1 MVVKPVATNKLENDQ
16 DDEVHYWDYQ
26 SQQGHGLEMILEDQ
40 AWLSLKSDEGQ
51 TFFADSSE
59 AGLLALDQV
68 AVNETINSASKS
80 PHRLAVVMLSNDE
93 SVQELN
99 KTYRGKDKPTNVLSF
114 PSTENFHETTQK
126 QKEPVHVGDI
136 ILAYETVINEAKRD
150 KKPIKQHFSHLVIH
164 GVLHLLGYDHENE
177 TQAQV
182 MEALESELMN
192 QLGYDDPYL
201 FVR

>member
-1 MVVKPVATNKLENDQ
+1 MAKPVSTNKSENDQ
-16 DDEVHYWDYQ
+16 EAQSHYWDYD
-26 SQQGHGLEMILEDQ
+26 SQQGQSLEIILEDQ
-40 AWLSLKSDEGQ
+40 AWLSLISDEGQ
-51 TFFADSSE
+51 TFFADGAK
-59 AGLLALDQV
+59 AGLLALDQQ
-68 AVNETINSASKS
+68 AVNEAPNSASKS
-80 PHRLAVVMLSNDE
+80 PHRLAVVMLSNDQ

-201 FVR
+201 LAR

>member
-1 MVVKPVATNKLENDQ
+1 MSTSKSDNDQ
-16 DDEVHYWDYQ
+16 EDQSPYWDHQ
-26 SQQGHGLEMILEDQ
+26 SQQGHSLEMILQDQ
-40 AWLSLKSDEGQ
+40 AWLSLQSDEGQ
-51 TFFADSSE
+51 TDFADVAK

-68 AVNETINSASKS
+68 VADAAPNNASKS
-80 PHRLAVVMLSNDE
+80 PHRLAVVMLSNDQ

-114 PSTENFHETTQK
+114 PSTESFQETQG
-126 QKEPVHVGDI
+126 PIHVGDI

-177 TQAQV
+177 SQAQI
-182 MEALESELMN
+182 METLESKLMN
-192 QLGYDDPYL
+192 ELGYENPYL
-201 FVR
+201 